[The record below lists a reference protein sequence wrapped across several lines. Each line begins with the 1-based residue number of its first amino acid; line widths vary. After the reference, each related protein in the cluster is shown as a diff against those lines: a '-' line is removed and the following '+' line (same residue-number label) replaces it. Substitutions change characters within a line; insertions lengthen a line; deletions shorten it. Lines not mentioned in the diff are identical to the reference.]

1 MDELDDR
8 AAERLVRV
16 LDEDITS
23 SDLGENV
30 DRFIVGLQSWVD
42 NALPLGPAQSR
53 AFDVGDL
60 VERGRV
66 ERRSSDVDRR
76 RVEIEFA
83 DQRSST
89 SSVIDAPT
97 SRRVARPNRRRR
109 SSYSTADR
117 RSSASSSASERS
129 ALRVTRKA

>member
-1 MDELDDR
+1 VDELDDR

-16 LDEDITS
+16 LNEDITS

-83 DQRSST
+83 DQGDGKST
-89 SSVIDAPT
+89 LTLIHRGWDNREDGAEWRGNYDTGWEGVLSLFVT
-97 SRRVARPNRRRR
+97 SF
-109 SSYSTADR
+109 
-117 RSSASSSASERS
+117 
-129 ALRVTRKA
+129 